1 MISFLFSGDTT
12 LFFVS
17 AFLLLKVVLTGDT
30 EGDLEEFEAKCAL
43 ALVLMLSKEAC
54 LDGLAEDVGEGDG
67 EEEAGSFVIDGFF
80 FSLLFAFLTSKYRAL
95 SLSSFSFKF
104 SRKSLVSSK
113 VL

>member
-1 MISFLFSGDTT
+1 M

-54 LDGLAEDVGEGDG
+54 LDGLAEDVGEGV
-67 EEEAGSFVIDGFF
+67 EKKRLAALLLTAS
-80 FSLLFAFLTSKYRAL
+80 SLAY
-95 SLSSFSFKF
+95 F
-104 SRKSLVSSK
+104 SRF
-113 VL
+113 

>member
-1 MISFLFSGDTT
+1 MV
-12 LFFVS
+12 FFVS

-43 ALVLMLSKEAC
+43 ALVLMRSKEAC